1 VRPEIGFA
9 SPPEGETPA
18 LTPAPAGAT
27 IAEYGLR
34 AVLRIIGNFRISQPG
49 GFAETIA
56 VDGTQR
62 VHDGLDFPRHHAIA
76 EHAVSPWKWICLFA
90 LLVPGCSDFGSTGV
104 DSNPSAVD
112 ASAAIPIAEPCR
124 IEVVGTNHRW
134 HARYECADGTFV
146 SAGRQRAG
154 EDVHVPLGVNTVLV
168 LKSTDYA
175 YIFSVPQ
182 CALKEMAIP
191 GLEFRIEFR
200 PAEAGRYPLAGQRL
214 CDGAPPAPQ
223 GDLVVESPREF
234 CAWLNDEGAG
244 PRD

>member
-1 VRPEIGFA
+1 
-9 SPPEGETPA
+9 
-18 LTPAPAGAT
+18 LTRAPAGAT
-27 IAEYGLR
+27 IGEYGLR

-62 VHDGLDFPRHHAIA
+62 VHDGLDFPRHHAFA
-76 EHAVSPWKWICLFA
+76 ENAVGLWKWLCLVA
-90 LLVPGCSDFGSTGV
+90 LLVPGCSDSGLTGGDSTTT
-104 DSNPSAVD
+104 AVD
-112 ASAAIPIAEPCR
+112 ADLDADGAIPIAEPCR
-124 IEVVGTNHRW
+124 IEVIGTNHRW

-146 SAGRQRAG
+146 SAGPQRSG
-154 EDVHVPLGVNTVLV
+154 ENIHVPLGVNTVLV

-200 PAEAGRYPLAGQRL
+200 PADAGRYPLAGQRL

-234 CAWLNDEGAG
+234 CAWLNDEGIE